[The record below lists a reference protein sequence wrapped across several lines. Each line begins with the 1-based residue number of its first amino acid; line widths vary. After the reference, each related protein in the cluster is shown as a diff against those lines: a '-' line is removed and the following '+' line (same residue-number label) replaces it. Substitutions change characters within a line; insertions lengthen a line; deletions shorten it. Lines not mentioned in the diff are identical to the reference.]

1 MNIFEYAE
9 KYSISLKKA
18 RQQVKDGVLRLDE
31 TIDPQAVEIQ
41 DWLSQGQKLTAA
53 QLCVLIESPGI
64 ILDLGRYA
72 PRAEEQIAALGNA
85 KGEAAPKMVAAYIT
99 DAAHNDAEAVRVLV
113 DWIKQILPVKPV
125 SHNYIAVRLLLG
137 LAANVRQYDVP
148 RIPRALLNCRKLEE
162 FASWWSVENRKSRSV
177 TIYQRPTKKDLAN
190 LDL

>member
-31 TIDPQAVEIQ
+31 TMDPQAVAIH
-41 DWLSQGQKLTAA
+41 DWLSQGQILTAA
-53 QLCVLIESPGI
+53 QLCVLIESPSI

-72 PRAEEQIAALGNA
+72 SNAEEQIHALGNA

-99 DAAHNDAEAVRVLV
+99 DAARNDAEAVSVLV

-125 SHNYIAVRLLLG
+125 SHHYIAVRLLLG
-137 LAANVRQYDVP
+137 LAPNVRQYDVP
-148 RIPRALLNCRKLEE
+148 RIPRALLNCRKREDFAGWWKVE
-162 FASWWSVENRKSRSV
+162 FRKTRAF
-177 TIYQRPTKKDLAN
+177 TIYQKPDKKALAN